1 MTPSRIHWLA
11 LGFSLVGCFGDGSGE
26 SASIQPT
33 LVAVQPED
41 FLGNVP
47 CSPDPGA
54 LRSYI
59 ATFYDVEGVGGGS
72 AVGSG
77 IPLFSS
83 PPVDCRRTVG
93 TQNVTDDHHY
103 AVEIHAFDRPAC
115 DGGAEDGCVQA
126 LIPGTPIAADASGN
140 VVAPRWTTACGRGDR
155 QTVLPVDFTT
165 VYIHDCDPLVLD
177 QATTTSAIRLAVDG
191 TLGALACGSEL
202 DSVDHFTVIPEE
214 PALATQNAVCGDV
227 LEFAASSPGR
237 EYAFRVEAYEPEA
250 TTPRWAS
257 SCRATA
263 VAGAQVSA
271 ICTALTSQGAILLDV
286 AALLGSS
293 CGDDG
298 TVACECGADFA
309 GVAVTLPESLE
320 PNPEPLTG
328 QACRQTL
335 SIAAEAGS
343 YTFEVELRP
352 VAGDPT
358 HFTCQANVAPL
369 ADERAVCTPVN

>member
-1 MTPSRIHWLA
+1 MTPSRIHLLA
-11 LGFSLVGCFGDGSGE
+11 LGLSLAGCFGDDSGD
-26 SASIQPT
+26 STSIQPT
-33 LVAVQPED
+33 LIAVQPDD

-54 LRSYI
+54 LQSYI
-59 ATFYDVEGVGGGS
+59 ATFYDVES
-72 AVGSG
+72 AGEAPAFGSG

-83 PPVDCRRTVG
+83 PPVDCRRSVG
-93 TQNVTDDHHY
+93 TQNVTDAHHY

-115 DGGAEDGCVQA
+115 DRDAEEGCIQA
-126 LIPGTPIAADASGN
+126 LIPGTPIAADVSGN
-140 VVAPRWTTACGRGDR
+140 VVDPRWTTACGRGDR
-155 QTVLPVDFTT
+155 QAVLPVDFTT
-165 VYIHDCDPLVLD
+165 VYIHDCEPLVLD
-177 QATTTSAIRLAVDG
+177 PATTTSAIRLAVDG
-191 TLGALACGSEL
+191 TLGALACGSEP

-214 PALATQNAVCGDV
+214 PTLVPQTAVCGDV
-227 LEFAASSPGR
+227 LEFAASSSGR
-237 EYAFRVEAYEPEA
+237 EYAFRVEAYEPSA
-250 TTPRWAS
+250 ATPRWAS

-271 ICTALTSQGAILLDV
+271 TCSPLTSQGAILLEV
-286 AALLGSS
+286 PALLGSS

-309 GVAVTLPESLE
+309 SVAVTLPESLQ

-352 VAGDPT
+352 LAGDPIR
-358 HFTCQANVAPL
+358 FTCQANVAPL